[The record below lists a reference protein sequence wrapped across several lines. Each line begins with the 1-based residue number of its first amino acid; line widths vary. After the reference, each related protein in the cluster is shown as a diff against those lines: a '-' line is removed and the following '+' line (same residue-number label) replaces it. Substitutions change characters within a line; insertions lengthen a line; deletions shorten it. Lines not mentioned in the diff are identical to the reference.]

1 MMFAR
6 IGMENFMMS
15 TSMRLYNKIV
25 VLWESN
31 NLYIV
36 VIYI

>member
-1 MMFAR
+1 
-6 IGMENFMMS
+6 MENFMMN

-31 NLYIV
+31 NQYV
-36 VIYI
+36 VVVSSI